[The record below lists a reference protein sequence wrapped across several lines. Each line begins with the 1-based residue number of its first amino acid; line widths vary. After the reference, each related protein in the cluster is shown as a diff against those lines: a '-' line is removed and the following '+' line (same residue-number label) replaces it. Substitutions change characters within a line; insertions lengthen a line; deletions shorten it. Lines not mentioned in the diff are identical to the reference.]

1 MNREKSIS
9 VEPIHNSSS
18 LPRDVSVLVVDGDST
33 CLTIIS
39 KMLSRFG
46 YKVVTAKQGSDA
58 LAIARD
64 KDDLQLVLTE
74 AHLPDMDKY
83 EFLERMQEVSKL
95 PVIFMSADDSEKA
108 MLGSLFKGAVL
119 YLVKPITL
127 NDMKNLWQFALMKKS
142 DKTLAAD
149 RISSGQGALSE
160 ESVNQPFEN
169 KKEQSHQKAKRKAP
183 EEMNKDEEEEN
194 YDSSVLKKPNLMWNN
209 ELHNRFPQAFNVL
222 GIDTAHPKKIIQHMN
237 APGLKRENISSH
249 LQRYH
254 LPLKC
259 QEDAIQKTMIG
270 ESIGSSLGPYYP
282 SSAFNSHG
290 LHQFSNQQSVSTS
303 YQPGFGNDL
312 QRNLSSHMYKPF
324 LGSAHFP
331 NYVNSSLGS
340 HYPSPAFNLH
350 GLQFP
355 NQQSASTSYQPEFG
369 NDLRRNLSS
378 HMYMPFDGSA
388 HFPNYVDSSLGSYYP
403 SSAFNL
409 HGLQF
414 SNQQSTSTSYQPVLG
429 NGLQR
434 NLSGHIYMPFV
445 GSAHIPNYI
454 DSSCSNPSNSMHG
467 QLTPPGSQLGYTFP
481 NSSQVGS
488 WIISN
493 ELAGFVQIRN
503 CSGEETVSRNMDPFS
518 VHNIGFLSDNTQQE
532 QLQQQHQFLQQQQQ
546 FLQHQQLLLQQRQ
559 PLLQQQQPLL
569 QQQQPFLQQ
578 RQPFLQ
584 QQPQPYQPLP
594 PPPQPP
600 QEPK

>member
-9 VEPIHNSSS
+9 VEPIRNSSS
-18 LPRDVSVLVVDGDST
+18 LPRDVSILVVDGDST

-39 KMLSRFG
+39 KMLYRFG

-58 LAIARD
+58 LAIARE

-83 EFLERMQEVSKL
+83 EFLERMREMSKL
-95 PVIFMSADDSEKA
+95 PVIIMSADDSEKA

-119 YLVKPITL
+119 HLVKPITL

-142 DKTLAAD
+142 DKTLAAA
-149 RISSGQGALSE
+149 RISSGQWALSE

-169 KKEQSHQKAKRKAP
+169 KKEESHQKAKRKAP
-183 EEMNKDEEEEN
+183 EETNKDEEEEN
-194 YDSSVLKKPNLMWNN
+194 YDSSVLKKPNLVWNN

-222 GIDTAHPKKIIQHMN
+222 GIDTHPKKIIQHMN

-259 QEDAIQKTMIG
+259 QQDAIQKTMIG
-270 ESIGSSLGPYYP
+270 ESTGSSLGPYYP
-282 SSAFNSHG
+282 SSSVSLHG

-303 YQPGFGNDL
+303 YQPEFGNDL
-312 QRNLSSHMYKPF
+312 RRNLSSHMYTPF

-350 GLQFP
+350 GLLQFP
-355 NQQSASTSYQPEFG
+355 NQYAASTSYQPEFG

-378 HMYMPFDGSA
+378 HMYMPFLGSA
-388 HFPNYVDSSLGSYYP
+388 HFPNY
-403 SSAFNL
+403 
-409 HGLQF
+409 
-414 SNQQSTSTSYQPVLG
+414 
-429 NGLQR
+429 R

-445 GSAHIPNYI
+445 GSAHVPNYI
-454 DSSCSNPSNSMHG
+454 DSSCSNPSNPMYG
-467 QLTPPGSQLGYTFP
+467 QLTPPVSQLGYTFP
-481 NSSQVGS
+481 NSSHVGS

-493 ELAGFVQIRN
+493 ELAGFVQIGN
-503 CSGEETVSRNMDPFS
+503 SSGEETVSRNTDPFDEFCVQCDS
-518 VHNIGFLSDNTQQE
+518 RNMT
-532 QLQQQHQFLQQQQQ
+532 
-546 FLQHQQLLLQQRQ
+546 
-559 PLLQQQQPLL
+559 
-569 QQQQPFLQQ
+569 
-578 RQPFLQ
+578 
-584 QQPQPYQPLP
+584 
-594 PPPQPP
+594 
-600 QEPK
+600 